1 MRKGLTM
8 MVCFAILLAG
18 TITIAAAAPVKLT
31 FMTWEPKGMASA
43 IAKFEKDTGYTV
55 EVLADD
61 PNKIMAMGMAG
72 DAVDVFLFH
81 GGGQFL
87 DLASKGFLMPLDA
100 MIAKSKTLSPADI
113 LPINNLCRWDG
124 KTEGTGPYYGI
135 IKDYGSP
142 VFFYN
147 KRMFDKAGIAYP
159 SVTKPLTADEF
170 RALAKK
176 LTVYQ
181 DGKVV
186 QYGWAEPSADNWVFP
201 DTFNLARAAASNGL
215 VAANFTF
222 TDDYKK
228 LSFDENTPGVVP
240 YVQML
245 VDMAMNDHSWPS
257 PLDPSTAWAGDL
269 FIHDKAALEVAAPW
283 WVGWCEQSDPQARK
297 WIGFAPTPLLWGK
310 KQIFPND
317 MPVGF
322 AIMKNAK
329 KEAFQLLEY
338 LQYYGGTDNTKIAWN
353 IPTTK
358 ALQKLLPRTDPYWVP
373 YFKEFDRIAPME
385 TFVKPNPYLPDY
397 TGINDAIAGT
407 NLKDLFTGNI
417 AVKDWLKKGVAAAN
431 AKIADAIA
439 NR

>member
-1 MRKGLTM
+1 
-8 MVCFAILLAG
+8 
-18 TITIAAAAPVKLT
+18 
-31 FMTWEPKGMASA
+31 
-43 IAKFEKDTGYTV
+43 V

-87 DLASKGFLMPLDA
+87 DLASKGYLMPLDA
-100 MIAKSKTLSPADI
+100 MMAKSKTLSPADL

-124 KTEGTGPYYGI
+124 TTEGVGPYYGV

-142 VFFYN
+142 VLFYN
-147 KRMFDKAGIAYP
+147 KRMFDKAKVAYP
-159 SVTKPLTADEF
+159 SATKPLTAAEF
-170 RALAKK
+170 VALAKK
-176 LTVYQ
+176 LTAYQ
-181 DGKVV
+181 NGKVV

-201 DTFNLARAAASNGL
+201 DTFNIARAAASNGL
-215 VAANFTF
+215 AAKNFAF
-222 TDDYKK
+222 TDDHKK

-240 YVQML
+240 YIQML
-245 VDMAMNDHSWPS
+245 VDMAMKDHSWPS

-269 FIHDKAALEVAAPW
+269 FINDKAALEIAGPW
-283 WVGWCEQSDPQARK
+283 WVGWCEQGDPKART
-297 WIGFAPTPLLWGK
+297 WIGYAPTPLLWGN
-310 KQIFPND
+310 KQLFPND

-338 LQYYGGTDNTKIAWN
+338 LQYYGGVDNTKIAWN

-358 ALQKLLPRTDPYWVP
+358 PLAQLLPRTDAWWVS
-373 YFKEFDRIAPME
+373 YFKEYDRIAPME

-407 NLKDLFTGNI
+407 NLKDLFMGTI
-417 AVKDWLKKGVAAAN
+417 TVKDWLKKGVASAN
-431 AKIADAIA
+431 AKIADTIA
-439 NR
+439 NK

>member
-1 MRKGLTM
+1 MRRRIVFMAGI
-8 MVCFAILLAG
+8 AIMLAG
-18 TITIAAAAPVKLT
+18 IIASAAAAPVKLT
-31 FMTWEPKGMASA
+31 YMTWEPKGMASA
-43 IAKFEKDTGYTV
+43 IAKYEADTGNTV

-87 DLASKGFLMPLDA
+87 DLASKGFLTPLDA
-100 MIAKSKTLSPADI
+100 MMAKSKTLSPADL
-113 LPINNLCRWDG
+113 LPINDLCRWDG

-142 VFFYN
+142 VLFYN

-159 SVTKPLTADEF
+159 SATKPLSADEF

-181 DGKVV
+181 AGKVV

-201 DTFNLARAAASNGL
+201 DTFNIARAAASNGL
-215 VAANFTF
+215 VAKNFAF

-228 LSFDENTPGVVP
+228 LSFDENTPGVAA
-240 YVQML
+240 YIQML
-245 VDMAMNDHSWPS
+245 VDMAMKDHSWPS
-257 PLDPSTAWAGDL
+257 PLDPSTQWAGDL
-269 FIHDKAALEVAAPW
+269 FIHDQAALEIAGPW
-283 WVGWCEQSDPQARK
+283 WVGNCEQSVPQARQ
-297 WIGFAPTPLLWGK
+297 WIGVAPTPLLWGQ
-310 KQIFPND
+310 KQLFPND

-338 LQYYGGTDNTKIAWN
+338 LQYYGGVQNTKIAWN

-358 ALQKLLPRTDPYWVP
+358 PLQQLLPRSESYWVP
-373 YFKEFDRIAPME
+373 YFKIFDAMVPAE

-397 TGINDAIAGT
+397 SGINEAIAGPS
-407 NLKDLFTGNI
+407 LMDLFTGKI

-439 NR
+439 NK